1 MCDTSIR
8 RLAAQEREEEEYRS
22 LFAQVDEKLRLEYE
36 VSFGPT
42 YRQLYPYKSDWQLI
56 DKVVTKMMRSAWA

>member
-8 RLAAQEREEEEYRS
+8 RLTAQEREEEEYRS
-22 LFAQVDEKLRLEYE
+22 LFAQVDEQMKAGYE
-36 VSFGPT
+36 KDFGPT

-56 DKVVTKMMRSAWA
+56 DKVVTRMMRSAWA